1 MSWDENWEQIFQNKE
16 WGKYP
21 AEDLIRF
28 VAKNFYKYKNRK
40 EIKILEIGCGTGANL
55 WFIAREGFSVYGI
68 DGSKTAIDIAQH
80 RLDKEV
86 KNWAGDLRVGDIIKL
101 PYEDGVFDAVIDNE
115 AVTHNSFENSKK
127 IYKEALRVLAPGGKL
142 FSRTFSTG
150 SWGENTG
157 TQINENE
164 WIPSEGPM
172 SLGEF
177 LRFTPHDL
185 IETLFGKFQINE
197 VELLTRTSNQM
208 EKEIKEW
215 LIICQ
220 KKTT

>member
-1 MSWDENWEQIFQNKE
+1 
-16 WGKYP
+16 
-21 AEDLIRF
+21 
-28 VAKNFYKYKNRK
+28 
-40 EIKILEIGCGTGANL
+40 
-55 WFIAREGFSVYGI
+55 
-68 DGSKTAIDIAQH
+68 
-80 RLDKEV
+80 
-86 KNWAGDLRVGDIIKL
+86 
-101 PYEDGVFDAVIDNE
+101 
-115 AVTHNSFENSKK
+115 
-127 IYKEALRVLAPGGKL
+127 
-142 FSRTFSTG
+142 
-150 SWGENTG
+150 
-157 TQINENE
+157 
-164 WIPSEGPM
+164 M